1 MKNKKKL
8 VSFFMVILLC
18 TTLGASNSQKIFP
31 LESPIYRHIANL
43 YILQGKA
50 LPSTTGP
57 YSQDEL
63 QRMLGRLDQNALTTP
78 AELQLYEQ
86 VTNLLSEKPKQVG
99 QFGYDVGMTVSLET
113 YAHTNKHDFTSES
126 DWSYNF
132 NDRKPFVN
140 FTFQTWPTD
149 HFYSYFEISAMNNFG
164 YATGTGSTPNVQ
176 SNPQYGESI
185 LTTNIPMVPPNV
197 LHNIDLNFPY
207 RAFASAG
214 GNNWNLQIGR
224 DKISWGA
231 GKSGNLS
238 VSNNMPFQQVG
249 RFTTYFDSFKYT
261 LLSSFFTHPQ
271 ILDPTFIASN
281 VGVNHQ
287 DILGDGIKMFLAHRV
302 ELRFLKDKAG
312 FTLTE
317 SMMYQSSTGSID
329 IRFLNPVGFYH
340 NQYIRGNSNSM
351 LVLEGDYTPLSGWNI
366 YGQLGI
372 DEIAFGEDVPPATH
386 AKPSAFA
393 YLLGIQN
400 KMGIGKG
407 IFGVALE
414 GVYTDPF
421 FYLREEYNATSHQ
434 FGVGFDGIIRVL
446 ANGMANLRYVQGYPY
461 GGDAIVGN
469 LLVDYEVPS
478 SWKASLNTMFMA
490 HGVLGITSLWE
501 LYDGTNQAVPS
512 TPSTENP
519 FDFSEA
525 GPVEYSLLFNLV
537 GEVNL
542 TPKLALTSHL
552 SLPFIWNK
560 GNVAKAMVSDY
571 QLSFGVHYSI

>member
-1 MKNKKKL
+1 MNKPKKFS
-8 VSFFMVILLC
+8 SFLIIVLLC
-18 TTLGASNSQKIFP
+18 FTLGASNSQKIFP

-50 LPSTTGP
+50 LPSTAGP

-63 QRMLGRLDQNALTTP
+63 QRMLDRIDQSSLKTE
-78 AELQLYEQ
+78 AEQELYKQ
-86 VTNLLSEKPKQVG
+86 AANILAEKPKQVG
-99 QFGYDVGMTVSLET
+99 QFGYDANITLNLEA
-113 YAHTNKHDFTSES
+113 YAHTNKDEFKTES
-126 DWSYNF
+126 DWSYNYK
-132 NDRKPFVN
+132 DRKPFAN
-140 FTFQTWPTD
+140 LFFETWPTD
-149 HFYSYFEISAMNNFG
+149 HFYSYFEISLMNNFG
-164 YATGTGSTPNVQ
+164 YVSGAGDTPNEQ
-176 SNPQYGESI
+176 SNPLYGESL
-185 LTTNIPMVPPNV
+185 LTTNIPMVPPNE
-197 LHNIDLNFPY
+197 LYAIDLNFPY
-207 RAFASAG
+207 RAFVSAG
-214 GNNWNLQIGR
+214 GNNWNLQMGR

-249 RFTTYFDSFKYT
+249 RFTTYFEAFKYT

-281 VGVNHQ
+281 LGVNAQ
-287 DILGDGIKMFLAHRV
+287 DLLGDGIKMFLAHRV

-312 FTLTE
+312 FALTE

-329 IRFLNPVGFYH
+329 LRFLNPVGFYH

-351 LVLEGDYTPLSGWNI
+351 LVFEGDYTPIKGLNI
-366 YGQLGI
+366 YAQFGV
-372 DEIAFGEDVPPATH
+372 DEIAFGEDVPPENY
-386 AKPSAFA
+386 AKSSAFA
-393 YLLGIQN
+393 YLLGVQN
-400 KMGIGKG
+400 KTGIGKG
-407 IFGVALE
+407 ILGVALE

-469 LLVDYEVPS
+469 LLVDYEMPG

-490 HGVLGITSLWE
+490 HGVLGITSTWE
-501 LYDGTNQAVPS
+501 LYNGTNQAVPT
-512 TPSTENP
+512 TPSTQNP
-519 FDFSEA
+519 FDLSEA
-525 GPVEYSLLFNLV
+525 GPVEYSLLFNLA

-542 TPKLALTSHL
+542 TSKLALTSHI

-560 GNVAKAMVSDY
+560 GND
-571 QLSFGVHYSI
+571 